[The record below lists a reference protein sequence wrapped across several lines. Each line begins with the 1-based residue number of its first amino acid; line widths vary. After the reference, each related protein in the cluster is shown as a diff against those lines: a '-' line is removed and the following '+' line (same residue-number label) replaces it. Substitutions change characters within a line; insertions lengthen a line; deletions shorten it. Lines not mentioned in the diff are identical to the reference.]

1 MVLIVVGTRF
11 VSVSGRVQVWTALP
25 DTVCECC
32 VCVCVCGPLCM
43 PIRERAGVFVCVCV
57 CVCCGVQL
65 CDFAM
70 AVSSVDVSSIDI
82 VCLLVA

>member
-1 MVLIVVGTRF
+1 MCQDVFKCGQLCPTQC
-11 VSVSGRVQVWTALP
+11 VSAV
-25 DTVCECC
+25 C